1 MKAFMTLFGRQLSQY
16 FNHWKHASIKKKTVL
31 NGEFKMRLI
40 KLFRGKL
47 EKAFNL
53 WRVNRSAMVIDMQVM
68 EFEGFQSKNQE
79 IEVAVRENAAKI
91 KAADRSCKSMG
102 AKHIRKLVL
111 GAY

>member
-1 MKAFMTLFGRQLSQY
+1 
-16 FNHWKHASIKKKTVL
+16 
-31 NGEFKMRLI
+31 
-40 KLFRGKL
+40 
-47 EKAFNL
+47 
-53 WRVNRSAMVIDMQVM
+53 MVIDMQVM